1 MAVFLFALLLAPKTE
16 PAWLRA
22 VDSLLERSLLPS
34 QTASVPLTA
43 HPPPV
48 SSPHPALARIL
59 REEGVPKS
67 LLGVG
72 WVERR
77 SPHPALARIL
87 RHYGVPESLLWVGW
101 VESRFQPAAVSP
113 KGAAGWWQLMPAT
126 ARAYGLEVG
135 RVDERL
141 HVEKSTRVAARFLR
155 DLYASLG
162 DWKLA
167 LAAYNAGPARVHLAI
182 ERGRSRDFDRLSSL
196 GLLPAETR
204 AFVPAVEAAARR
216 PLAGAGPVSA
226 PARVER
232 HRALVGLAP

>member
-48 SSPHPALARIL
+48 S
-59 REEGVPKS
+59 
-67 LLGVG
+67 
-72 WVERR
+72 